1 MNKSSPQKKLIT
13 DGTNDVLAGFKR
25 MEIEDAIIPQ
35 RLPRR
40 PSHEELLRNQ
50 DLIEWT
56 GTVED
61 SFEDSP
67 SIG

>member
-25 MEIEDAIIPQ
+25 MEIEDIPPHL
-35 RLPRR
+35 RLTRT

-50 DLIEWT
+50 DLVEWSGT
-56 GTVED
+56 GED
-61 SFEDSP
+61 SNEDSP
-67 SIG
+67 SLW